1 MFKKFLKVFSLF
13 AICYLLFAPFSFAK
27 EKVVAYFFY
36 GKGCP
41 HCGKEAQFLDHLEKK
56 YDFLEIKRFEIYH
69 DAENA
74 KLLQK
79 VGQELNIDVS
89 GIPLFIVG
97 EKNIAGFLSEETTG
111 ETIEKAVK
119 EYYQATYCPDP
130 VGDIICSGQTENKQQ
145 NIEEKEFLVSL
156 PFLGNL
162 DVKKFSLPVLT
173 VILGLA
179 DGFNPCAMW
188 VLLFLISL
196 LLGMRD
202 RKKMWVLGIAF
213 ILTSSFVY
221 FLFMAAWLNLL
232 LFLGFISVVRIIIGT
247 VALGSGVYHL
257 REYWVNKSGACK
269 VVGGKKRKKVF
280 EKLKMVVGEKSFLL
294 SLVGIILL
302 AFAVNLV
309 ELVCSAGLPAI
320 YTQVLTLSNLA
331 PWQYY
336 SYIALYILF
345 FMIDDLFVFSVAMIT
360 LHAAGI
366 SHKYTRASNLVGGLI
381 ISILGFL
388 LIFKPEWVMLG

>member
-1 MFKKFLKVFSLF
+1 MVPAFAQQKKE
-13 AICYLLFAPFSFAK
+13 IT
-27 EKVVAYFFY
+27 AYFFY

-41 HCGKEAQFLDHLEKK
+41 HCGKEIAFLDSLEEK

-69 DAENA
+69 NAENA
-74 KLLQK
+74 RLLQK
-79 VGQELNIDVS
+79 IGQELNIDIS
-89 GIPLFIVG
+89 GVPLFIVG
-97 EKNIAGFLSEETTG
+97 EKNIVGFLSEETTG
-111 ETIEKAVK
+111 QTIEAAVK
-119 EYYQATYCPDP
+119 DYYQASYCPDP
-130 VGDIICSGQTENKQQ
+130 VGDIICNEQTENGQK
-145 NIEEKEFLVSL
+145 NIEEKELAVSL
-156 PFLGNL
+156 PFLGKIG
-162 DVKKFSLPVLT
+162 VKKFSLPALT

-202 RKKMWVLGIAF
+202 RKRMWALGIAF
-213 ILTSSFVY
+213 ILASSFVY

-232 LFLGFISVVRIIIGT
+232 LFLGFISIVRIIIGL
-247 VALGSGVYHL
+247 VALGSGGYHL

-280 EKLKMVVGEKSFLL
+280 EKLKQIVGKRSFLL

-302 AFAVNLV
+302 AFVVNLV

-331 PWQYY
+331 SWQYY

-360 LHAAGI
+360 LHATGI